1 MLNREQLENLCAQ
14 MTLDEKIGMLHGDGI
29 FETLGIRRLNI
40 PPIKM
45 SDGPM
50 GVRSDYIKKNW
61 VPRAWSDDYVTYF
74 PSNSALAATWN
85 PDHAYK
91 FGLAL
96 GAEARSRNKD
106 IILAPGV
113 NLMRSPLCGRNFEY
127 MSEDPHLTKV
137 IGAQIVKGIQ
147 ENDVAACVKH
157 FAANNQET
165 RRMTVD
171 AKIDTVTLEE
181 LYLPAFHET
190 LIEAGAYTVMG
201 AYNKLNGDYCCES
214 HELLT
219 KTLKEKWGYEGVVI
233 SDWGGV
239 HSTKKAA
246 LAGLDIEMNVTSD
259 FEDYFFADALYQAVK
274 KGDLSESVIDEKVLR
289 ILNLMNKLNMLSGKR
304 KTGRRNTPEHQEI
317 AYKAAQESIV
327 LLENNDHFLPIRLEE
342 GASILVV
349 GENAI
354 KTHANGGGSAEI
366 KALYEHTPFSGISMA
381 VGGGNKLS
389 FIPGYTSEPTATS
402 DRQWELREA
411 ALRAANN
418 HDLVILVGGIN
429 HDFDTEGKDKTDIA
443 LPYAQNELIQ
453 ALSVVNPNIVF
464 VNISGSA
471 VDLSIVRRYAK
482 AMIQTWYNGMEG
494 GRALADILF
503 GHISPSGKMPFTM
516 ASSLTD
522 YVAHTLGE
530 FPGDETV
537 AYKEGLFIGY
547 RYADANALYPFGH
560 GMTYSTFGYSDLSI
574 TVHDD
579 IKVSFTLKN
588 TGQVKAKEIIQVYI
602 GHISPDYPRPEKELR
617 HFKKIELDPLSEENI
632 TLTLNRRDFMA
643 YDTQSSGW
651 LLKPGAFNIMIGAS
665 SKDIRLQETIELS

>member
-1 MLNREQLENLCAQ
+1 MLNRQQLEDLCAQ

-50 GVRSDYIKKNW
+50 GVRSEYIKKNW
-61 VPRAWSDDYVTYF
+61 VPREWSDDYVTYF

-85 PDHAYK
+85 PEHAYK

-106 IILAPGV
+106 VILAPGV

-137 IGAQIVKGIQ
+137 IGAEIVKGIQ

-165 RRMTVD
+165 NRMTVD
-171 AKIDTVTLEE
+171 AKVDAATLEE

-214 HELLT
+214 HDLLT
-219 KTLKEKWGYEGVVI
+219 KILKEKWGYEGVVI

-259 FEDYFFADALYQAVK
+259 YDDYFFADALYHAVK
-274 KGDLSESVIDEKVLR
+274 NGEISESVIDEKVHR

-304 KTGRRNTPEHQEI
+304 KSGSRNTPEHQKI
-317 AYKAAQESIV
+317 AYEAAQESIV
-327 LLENNDHFLPIRLEE
+327 LLENDHGMLPIALEN

-354 KTHANGGGSAEI
+354 RTHANGGGSAEI

-381 VGGGNKLS
+381 VGGGNRLS
-389 FIPGYTSEPTATS
+389 FVPGYTSDAAATK

-411 ALRAANN
+411 AIRAANN
-418 HDLVILVGGIN
+418 HDLIILVGGIN
-429 HDFDTEGKDKTDIA
+429 HDFDTEGKDKQDIA
-443 LPYAQNELIQ
+443 LPYAQNELIK
-453 ALSVVNPNIVF
+453 ALSAVNPNIIY
-464 VNISGSA
+464 VNVSGSA
-471 VDLSIVRRYAK
+471 VDLSTVRQYAK

-494 GRALADILF
+494 GRALADVIF
-503 GHISPSGKMPFTM
+503 GNISPSGKMPFTM
-516 ASSLTD
+516 AHSRAD
-522 YVAHTLGE
+522 YAAHTLGE

-537 AYKEGLFIGY
+537 SYAEGLFIGY
-547 RYADANALYPFGH
+547 RHTGANAIYPFGH
-560 GMTYSTFGYSDLSI
+560 GLSYTTFEYSKLSVDVQSEI
-574 TVHDD
+574 AVT
-579 IKVSFTLKN
+579 FTLKN
-588 TGQVKAKEIIQVYI
+588 TGDTQAKETIQVYI
-602 GHISPDYPRPEKELR
+602 GHVTPENPRPAKELR
-617 HFKKIELDPLSEENI
+617 YFEKISLAPFAEKTISFM
-632 TLTLNRRDFMA
+632 LNRKAFMA
-643 YDTQSSGW
+643 YDAKNEVWT
-651 LLKPGAFNIMIGAS
+651 LKPGAFNIMIGAS
-665 SKDIRLQETIELS
+665 SEDIRLQETITL